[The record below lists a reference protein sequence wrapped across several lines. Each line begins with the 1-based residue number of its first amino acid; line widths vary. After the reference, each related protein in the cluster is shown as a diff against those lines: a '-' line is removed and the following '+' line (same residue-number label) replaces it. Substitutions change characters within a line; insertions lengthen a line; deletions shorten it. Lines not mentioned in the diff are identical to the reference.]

1 MASTLPIQR
10 HNVAA
15 YHAGEFIGYV
25 QRIVPM
31 GASVIC
37 YISSKKAG
45 FNKRRAEGIE
55 RSANAANICDVNNGQ
70 TKLYN
75 QRDDIK
81 FKMIREVKG

>member
-1 MASTLPIQR
+1 MANTLPIQR
-10 HNVAA
+10 HNVLA

-25 QRIVPM
+25 QRIQPV

-37 YISSKKAG
+37 YINSRKVG

-55 RSANAANICDVNNGQ
+55 KSAKAANICDVNNGQ

-75 QRDDIK
+75 QRDDIQ
-81 FKMIREVKG
+81 FKMVREVKE